1 MNASQPNAPEPDQKD
16 VLAFLGGRIH
26 DATMARVDTHASIVF
41 LEQDR
46 VLKIKRAVR
55 LPFLDY
61 STLDK
66 RKRACEE
73 ELTVNR
79 RYAPQI
85 YRRVVPIARG
95 PEGFQIGG
103 DGPVVEWAVEM
114 ARFDE
119 TQTLDHL
126 ARAGGISADL
136 AEDVADILYAAH
148 RSAPSET
155 WADRW
160 AA

>member
-73 ELTVNR
+73 ELAVNR
-79 RYAPQI
+79 HHAPKL
-85 YRRVVPIARG
+85 YRRLVPITRTAG
-95 PEGFQIGG
+95 GIEIDG
-103 DGPVVEWAVEM
+103 DGPTIEWAVEM

-119 TQTLDHL
+119 AKTLDHL
-126 ARAGGISADL
+126 ARAGG
-136 AEDVADILYAAH
+136 
-148 RSAPSET
+148 
-155 WADRW
+155 
-160 AA
+160 

>member
-1 MNASQPNAPEPDQKD
+1 MTNASQPNVQEPDQKD

-26 DATMARVDTHASIVF
+26 DATMTRVDTHASIVF

-85 YRRVVPIARG
+85 YRRVVPITRG
-95 PEGFQIGG
+95 P
-103 DGPVVEWAVEM
+103 
-114 ARFDE
+114 
-119 TQTLDHL
+119 
-126 ARAGGISADL
+126 GGISDWRRRPGSRMGGRNGPFRR
-136 AEDVADILYAAH
+136 DSD
-148 RSAPSET
+148 T
-155 WADRW
+155 
-160 AA
+160 